1 MIRRPPRSTRTDTL
15 FPYTTLFRSPS
26 RTTSSCAP
34 ASLIGR
40 GDAFGECVTVGEAS
54 DDCRDYAKRFS
65 RIADTDR
72 IETQQLC
79 GIVVSTRKDGVAHEQ
94 HRIERNAA
102 FAAQA
107 FAAIGLV
114 HALPSHVDR
123 RRHPHFDRKA
133 RSELNQLGL
142 DRLALGN
149 DGITFPLCAQWRL

>member
-1 MIRRPPRSTRTDTL
+1 MRISDCLSDVCSSALPSPLSPPR
-15 FPYTTLFRSPS
+15 PAAPPS

-79 GIVVSTRKDGVAHEQ
+79 GIVVYTRKDGVAHEQ
-94 HRIERNAA
+94 HRIE
-102 FAAQA
+102 Q
-107 FAAIGLV
+107 IGR
-114 HALPSHVDR
+114 AHV
-123 RRHPHFDRKA
+123 
-133 RSELNQLGL
+133 
-142 DRLALGN
+142 
-149 DGITFPLCAQWRL
+149 

>member
-1 MIRRPPRSTRTDTL
+1 MRISDWG
-15 FPYTTLFRSPS
+15 SDVC
-26 RTTSSCAP
+26 SSD
-34 ASLIGR
+34 L
-40 GDAFGECVTVGEAS
+40 AFGECVTVGEAS

-107 FAAIGLV
+107 FEAIGLV
-114 HALPSHVDR
+114 HALPSPVDLR
-123 RRHPHFDRKA
+123 DRKGVVSGKGGQV
-133 RSELNQLGL
+133 RV
-142 DRLALGN
+142 ALGGVRIIKKN
-149 DGITFPLCAQWRL
+149 RKR